1 MPAACLRASGEE
13 PTVTASPDPAP
24 TSPEPLD
31 VLLEDARERGGVR
44 GEMRGGSALDRIA
57 LSYGGPLEIPLRA
70 DRPTIVANF
79 VESLDGVVALGTGP
93 RGGGSDISGASQAD
107 RFVMGLLR
115 SVADAVVVG
124 AGTMRSAPRHE
135 WTPRAIAPGWAADFA
150 AWRASLGLAA
160 QPTTVVVTSVGDIPD
175 GHPALMRDD
184 VPVVIATTARGA
196 DRVASLADRLSGSGT
211 TRRVRVEALA
221 DSGSVT
227 PEALVGLLMRL
238 GIRLAVCEGG
248 PHLLAGLLEAG
259 RVDELFLT
267 VAPQVLGRGPGV
279 AARLGFAEGH
289 AWEPGDAAWGEL
301 RSVRR
306 SGSHLFLRYAFRP
319 R

>member
-1 MPAACLRASGEE
+1 MPAACLRATGEE
-13 PTVTASPDPAP
+13 PTVTASPDPVH

-31 VLLEDARERGGVR
+31 VLLEDAGGQ
-44 GEMRGGSALDRIA
+44 GELRGGSVPDRIA
-57 LSYGGPLEIPLRA
+57 LSYGGPLAIRLRP

-115 SVADAVVVG
+115 SVADGVVVG

-160 QPTTVVVTSVGDIPD
+160 QPTTVVVTSAGDIPD

-184 VPVVIATTARGA
+184 VPVVIATTSRGA
-196 DRVASLADRLSGSGT
+196 DRLAGLAERLAGGVT
-211 TRRVRVEALA
+211 ARRVRVEVLA
-221 DSGSVT
+221 DAGTVA
-227 PEALVGLLMRL
+227 PEALAALLTRL

-248 PHLLAGLLEAG
+248 PHLLAGLLDAG

-267 VAPQVLGRGPGV
+267 VAPQVLGRAPG
-279 AARLGFAEGH
+279 AARLSFAEGH
-289 AWEPGDAAWGEL
+289 AWDPVDAAWGEL